1 MYAVQQNKICAE
13 YRDMLLSPRLF
24 FFFFSSGTPQVPDK
38 PAMVLIAFPVILQ
51 GYQFV

>member
-13 YRDMLLSPRLF
+13 YRDMLLSPRF

-38 PAMVLIAFPVILQ
+38 TAMVLIAFPGILQ